1 MEKDPNVCCH
11 EFNPTPWENKEH
23 IWKDKLFLKDT
34 VVQLFHIPLNM
45 GSVVS
50 RMWKKIE
57 DANAVPD
64 MNEFLMLSY
73 DPSPW
78 KAEMYMTVSKEIDG
92 EEHISLSGKYISK
105 VFDGQFNEV
114 PNWIAEFDK
123 YLEREN
129 KKAIKYYFYY
139 TTCPKCAKKY
149 GHNYV
154 VLFAKID

>member
-1 MEKDPNVCCH
+1 MEKDPNVCCP

-34 VVQLFHIPLNM
+34 VTQLFHIPLNM

-78 KAEMYMTVSKEIDG
+78 KAEMYMTVLKEIEG
-92 EEHISLSGKYISK
+92 EEHISLPGKYISK

-114 PNWIAEFDK
+114 PNWIAEFNK
-123 YLEREN
+123 YLEGEN
-129 KKAIKYYFYY
+129 KKATKYYFYY